1 MGLTLNHAF
10 ANGLVF
16 PKPQFKKLNFWQLK
30 IFNSAKNFNEIQS
43 QLKIQKVWQQFEK
56 SATISEQSLLGINAW
71 CVNSKGDRTKIILK
85 DRVICKGLLRTETF
99 GDGQIIINPE
109 VYIGDDCLL
118 SCANLIEIGCHTLI
132 AHGVHIFDNDT
143 HPLDWQERLN
153 DWEAICNRKKEL
165 KPHIP
170 NASIKIGEYVWIG
183 FNSII
188 LKGVT
193 IGDRSVVA
201 AGSVVTKNVPSNVL
215 VAGNPAKIVKYLTN
229 DDKI

>member
-1 MGLTLNHAF
+1 MSINSDHAF

-16 PKPQFKKLNFWQLK
+16 SKPKFKKRNFLDSKILNWISK
-30 IFNSAKNFNEIQS
+30 IDSIQN

-85 DRVICKGLLRTETF
+85 DRVICKGLLRIETF
-99 GDGQIIINPE
+99 GDGHIIINPE

-118 SCANLIEIGCHTLI
+118 SCANRIEIGHHTLI

-143 HPLDWQERLN
+143 HPLDWQQRLN
-153 DWEAICNRKKEL
+153 DWEAICNGKKEL
-165 KPHIP
+165 KPYIP
-170 NASIKIGEYVWIG
+170 NASITIGQYVWIG
-183 FNSII
+183 FNSTL

-201 AGSVVTKNVPSNVL
+201 AGSVVTKNVPSDVL
-215 VAGNPAKIVKYLTN
+215 VAGNPARIIREGLEAER
-229 DDKI
+229 